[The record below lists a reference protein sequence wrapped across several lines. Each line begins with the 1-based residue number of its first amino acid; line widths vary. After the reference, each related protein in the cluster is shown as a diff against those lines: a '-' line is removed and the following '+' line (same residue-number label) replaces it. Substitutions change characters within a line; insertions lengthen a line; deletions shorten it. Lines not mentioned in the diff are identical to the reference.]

1 MFSFIK
7 KSLFIKPK
15 SDKTEDLQMRAYNK
29 TRVTENYSSFCYAP
43 SINMYFAQ
51 DGHVRMCCHNMEYS
65 IGKYPEQSISEI
77 WNSEAA
83 KKVRQDM
90 REYKLYEGCRICK
103 ADIDSG
109 AFGEV
114 RARHFDSLPQHHSYP
129 TMMEFLLTNTCNLEC
144 IMCSG
149 EYSSLIRQNRENQ
162 PPIEKLYDNS
172 FIEQLS
178 EFIPYLHEARFSGSG
193 EAFLIEDNFKIWEM
207 IIKLNPKCVIMVQ
220 TNGMVLNSRIK
231 DFLKR
236 GNFQIGVSLDSL
248 KKDVYETIRP
258 HAKYE
263 RVIENIQYFSE
274 YCKSKKQKFVLAM
287 CVMRQNYT
295 ELADFVRFANS
306 MSATANFHK
315 VYYPIEHSLR
325 TLSKSDLE
333 TVFAYLSK
341 LQLEENTRLEKMN
354 KRHFQY
360 IVDSVHEWL
369 KQVTFNLF
377 EEISDE
383 GLLADIHDIEEI
395 SDDGLVVGILDKFDT
410 YLRQELKL
418 GESADSEL
426 LFIKAKFNEL
436 LAMYTKPD
444 QKRQILVQL
453 YKADMPT
460 TYSFFK
466 DLPLDKLF
474 SLSEELLAHE
484 EQLRNNAKN

>member
-1 MFSFIK
+1 
-7 KSLFIKPK
+7 
-15 SDKTEDLQMRAYNK
+15 
-29 TRVTENYSSFCYAP
+29 
-43 SINMYFAQ
+43 
-51 DGHVRMCCHNMEYS
+51 MEYS
-65 IGKYPEQSISEI
+65 IGKYPDQSISEI

-109 AFGEV
+109 AFAEV

-149 EYSSLIRQNRENQ
+149 EYSSLIRQNRENL

-193 EAFLIEDNFKIWEM
+193 EAFLIEDNFRIWEM

-325 TLSKSDLE
+325 TLSKKELE
-333 TVFAYLSK
+333 VVVDHLST
-341 LQLEENTRLEKMN
+341 LQLEENTQLEKMN
-354 KRHFQY
+354 KRHYQY
-360 IVDSVHEWL
+360 IVDSVQEWL
-369 KQVTFNLF
+369 RQVTFNLF

-383 GLLADIHDIEEI
+383 ALLA
-395 SDDGLVVGILDKFDT
+395 GILDNFGT
-410 YLRQELKL
+410 FLRKDLAL
-418 GESADSEL
+418 GENTDNEL

-436 LAMYTKPD
+436 LAMYTNPN
-444 QKRQILVQL
+444 QKRQILVHL
-453 YKADMPT
+453 YKADMPI

-466 DLPLDKLF
+466 DLTLDKLF